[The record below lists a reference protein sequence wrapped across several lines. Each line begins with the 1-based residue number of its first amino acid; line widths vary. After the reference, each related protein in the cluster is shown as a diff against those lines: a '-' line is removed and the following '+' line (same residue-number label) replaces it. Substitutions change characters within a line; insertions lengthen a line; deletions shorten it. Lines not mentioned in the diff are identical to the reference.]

1 VKRTLICAL
10 VLVSA
15 FRVAHGQWSGPA
27 LYCSAP
33 SGAPAGQPPPRLRR
47 PAVALAKAGAERGD
61 GVSASDGVRGSGGQ
75 RPPDYEETKQRARR
89 LIQAGQYADAR
100 AELERL
106 IAAHP
111 DDAEGRYLLGLVA
124 FQLQDP
130 GTAATHLRRVLAGR
144 PHDRLALKL
153 LARALAV
160 HGDTTEAVS
169 YLERA
174 VAAEPRDGEAWSLL
188 GRLHQEGQRFAAAAR
203 ALERALRLDP
213 ADVPALTALA
223 NAYVGLGRIDS
234 ADETFRRAVEVNARA
249 ARPQPDAYASY
260 AIFLLRVN
268 RLDEAEAEA
277 GRAAALDRDSP
288 LLQEAQR
295 ALARRTRAPSAKP
308 GVVLPAPRFV
318 DIAKSAGINVLLQ
331 HSPTAAKHQ
340 IETMAGGVAVL
351 DYDRDGLVDLY
362 FTNGAESPSLRR
374 SGPAQ
379 WNRLYRNR
387 DGGRFEDVTERAG
400 VRGDGY
406 MMGAASAD
414 FDNDGFP
421 DLFVA
426 GVGRSILYRNNG
438 DGTFRDVTAAARI
451 TSTHPVHGSLWS
463 IHGAWLDFDRDGWLD
478 LFVVN
483 YCHWNPATE
492 PFCGGRGP
500 GERTYCHPDRYAPLP
515 NQLFRNNGDGTFRE
529 VSTES
534 RIAGHLGK
542 GMGAAVG
549 DIDGDGWPDV
559 FVANDTEPNFLFRNR
574 GDGAF
579 EEVAAMWGVA
589 ANQFGAAVSAMGADL
604 RDVDN
609 DGRVD
614 LFVTDLSNEGFLLFR
629 NTGARYDDASDF
641 ARITFATLPYTGWSN
656 PVADYN
662 NDGWK
667 DLFSANGHVIDNIE
681 RVQGRTYRQ
690 PNTLL
695 LNNGDGTFRD
705 VSTEV
710 GPDLAR
716 PAAHRGAAV
725 ADVDNDGR
733 LDLIVTALGDRPKLL
748 RNVSVSDG
756 GWISLRLVGRTS
768 NRDGLGTIVRVTLD
782 DGRVLVNHA
791 TTSVGFA
798 SSSDPRVHV
807 GLGLAAHVAQIE
819 LWWPSGVRQTIER
832 PQLNTV
838 LTVEE
843 AGRAPRAVR

>member
-1 VKRTLICAL
+1 MRPRQGNRDKGQGKWCFSDERGILPSPFPVTPAILLKRAALGILAL
-10 VLVSA
+10 VLVVDA
-15 FRVAHGQWSGPA
+15 THGQYSE
-27 LYCSAP
+27 S
-33 SGAPAGQPPPRLRR
+33 
-47 PAVALAKAGAERGD
+47 
-61 GVSASDGVRGSGGQ
+61 
-75 RPPDYEETKQRARR
+75 EETKLRARR
-89 LIQAGQYADAR
+89 LIQAGQYAHAR
-100 AELERL
+100 PELERVV
-106 IAAHP
+106 AAHP
-111 DDAEGRYLLGLVA
+111 DDAEARYLLALVA

-130 GTAATHLRRVLAGR
+130 ESAATHLRRVVGDR

-153 LARALAV
+153 LARALAAQ
-160 HGDTTEAVS
+160 GATTEAVS

-174 VAAEPRDGEAWSLL
+174 VDADPRDAEAWSLL
-188 GRLHQEGQRFAAAAR
+188 GRLHQDGQRFAAAAQ
-203 ALERALRLDP
+203 ALERAVQLDP
-213 ADVPALTALA
+213 ADVAALTSLA
-223 NAYVGLGRIDS
+223 NAYVGLGRIES
-234 ADETFRRAVEVNARA
+234 ADKTFRRAVSVNARA
-249 ARPQPDAYASY
+249 PRPQSDAHASY

-268 RLDEAEAEA
+268 RVAEAETEA
-277 GRAAALDRDSP
+277 RRAAALDPDTP
-288 LLQEAQR
+288 LLRDAQR
-295 ALARRTRAPSAKP
+295 ALARRAPAMSPKP
-308 GVVLPAPRFV
+308 GAVLPAPRFV
-318 DIAKSAGINVLLQ
+318 DIAESAGIDFLLQ

-351 DYDRDGLVDLY
+351 DYDRDGLIDLY
-362 FTNGAESPSLRR
+362 FTNGAESPSLHR
-374 SGPAQ
+374 SGPSH

-387 DGGRFEDVTERAG
+387 GGGRFEDVTERAG
-400 VRGDGY
+400 VQGDGY

-438 DGTFRDVTAAARI
+438 DGTFRDITAAAGI
-451 TSTHPVHGSLWS
+451 TSTHPVYGSLWS

-483 YCHWNPATE
+483 YCVWDPATE
-492 PFCGGRGP
+492 PFCGGHGP
-500 GERTYCHPDRYAPLP
+500 GQRTYCHPDRYRPLP

-529 VSTES
+529 VSTQS
-534 RIAGHLGK
+534 RVGSHLGK

-549 DIDGDGWPDV
+549 DIDGDGWLDV
-559 FVANDTEPNFLFRNR
+559 FVANDTQPNFLFRNR

-579 EEVAAMWGVA
+579 EEVAALWGVA
-589 ANQFGAAVSAMGADL
+589 VNQFGAAVSAMGADL

-609 DGRVD
+609 DGRID

-629 NTGARYDDASDF
+629 NTGARYDDASDV
-641 ARITFATLPYTGWSN
+641 ARITFATLPFTGWSN

-681 RVQGRTYRQ
+681 LVQGRTYRQ

-705 VSTEV
+705 VSAEAGRDV
-710 GPDLAR
+710 AR

-748 RNVSVSDG
+748 RNVSASDG
-756 GWISLRLVGRTS
+756 RWISLRLVGRTS
-768 NRDGLGTIVRVTLD
+768 NRDGLGTLVRVTLD

-807 GLGLAAHVAQIE
+807 GLGRVTHVKQIE
-819 LWWPSGVRQTIER
+819 LLWPSGVRQQLDR
-832 PQLNTV
+832 PVLNTV
-838 LTVEE
+838 LTIEEEE
-843 AGRAPRAVR
+843 ADKSRR